1 MQTHTLRVN
10 KALPEVATKR
20 TKRPNNVLK
29 EVNLRVAGNCIF
41 HCTLKH
47 VFLRMRDRIQHRG
60 SDEAATW
67 CDTSDVLQ

>member
-1 MQTHTLRVN
+1 MLRVN
-10 KALPEVATKR
+10 KTLPEVAIKR

-29 EVNLRVAGNCIF
+29 EGNRRAAVNDRF
-41 HCTLKH
+41 QCTLKH
-47 VFLRMRDRIQHRG
+47 VFLRMRNRIQHRG